1 MPGLSGFQVF
11 CSPASL
17 GSRCELTHAGPAGV
31 MALATSDELRVEVG
45 AWLTVW
51 NATAPGKA
59 GEQGK
64 SQVFTSFPKL

>member
-1 MPGLSGFQVF
+1 M
-11 CSPASL
+11 
-17 GSRCELTHAGPAGV
+17 